1 MVAEITPLSSVL
13 IYIDKI
19 EGTHTL
25 LRESIM
31 ELEVLKIWPDWQA
44 TRLIGEGSFGKVYE
58 IVRNNFGI
66 EEHCALK
73 VLSIPPSEAE
83 LESMRSEGMSDEEI
97 ATYYRGMVE
106 EFVQEIAMMSKL
118 KGNVN
123 IVGYEDYAVVERKNS
138 IGWDILIRMELLT
151 ALPNHIR
158 NNAMSEMDVINLS
171 IDMCNALEVCF
182 KHQVI
187 HRDIKLDNIFMSKD
201 GKYKLGDF
209 GVARTIEKTVT
220 GLSKKGTY
228 TYMAPEVYRGE
239 HYGTNVDIYSLGI
252 VMYKLLNNNR
262 EPFLP
267 PHPQPITHSS
277 KNNALVKRL
286 NGEIIPP
293 PVNANKF
300 LNKIVLKAT
309 NYKSENRYQTPTQMK
324 SDLMS
329 VKNSALTGV
338 DPVLQIDHVAT
349 AATHTTAHKS
359 NRIGQPIANVSVTN
373 NSYVPRP
380 QHNAYNQYA
389 NRQNSYV
396 AAPPSQS
403 ANVQKNINHAQSNQH
418 QKPPVTQHHT
428 HASSTTTNSGV
439 TNKHIYDM
447 AMKQYPQNLNTD
459 EAKRMMSMALKKIV
473 PTYNGSG
480 KLDVALKRMDPNI
493 VMRNIVN
500 ADNTTLFLVIKA
512 LKIQLAYGCNA
523 KALSIITQN
532 VYGVLRRRF

>member
-1 MVAEITPLSSVL
+1 
-13 IYIDKI
+13 
-19 EGTHTL
+19 
-25 LRESIM
+25 M
-31 ELEVLKIWPDWQA
+31 ELEVLKIWPDWEA

-73 VLSIPPSEAE
+73 VLSIPPSDAE
-83 LESMRSEGMSDEEI
+83 LESMRSEGMSDEDI
-97 ATYYRGMVE
+97 TTYYRGMVE

-158 NNAMSEMDVINLS
+158 NNSMSEMDVINLS
-171 IDMCNALEVCF
+171 IDMCNALEVCYNH
-182 KHQVI
+182 KII
-187 HRDIKLDNIFMSKD
+187 HRDIKLDNIFLSKD

-228 TYMAPEVYRGE
+228 TYMAPEVYKGE
-239 HYGTNVDIYSLGI
+239 AYGTNVDIYSLGI

-286 NGEIIPP
+286 SGEVIPP
-293 PVNANKF
+293 PVNANTF

-309 NYKSENRYQTPTQMK
+309 NFKAENRYQTPTQMK
-324 SDLMS
+324 NDLTS

-338 DPVLQIDHVAT
+338 APVLQIDHVAT
-349 AATHTTAHKS
+349 AATRTTAHKS
-359 NRIGQPIANVSVTN
+359 RIGQPIANKSRKN
-373 NSYVPRP
+373 NNYSTSP
-380 QHNAYNQYA
+380 QFNYTANQTANRTAPPQNFAHNQYA
-389 NRQNSYV
+389 NQGRVNSTTPQKQPSNMQYNQNGTANNYYNRQPV
-396 AAPPSQS
+396 
-403 ANVQKNINHAQSNQH
+403 AQS
-418 QKPPVTQHHT
+418 KPVVQNNFQGTVPP
-428 HASSTTTNSGV
+428 AKSGV
-439 TNKHIYDM
+439 TNKDIYDM
-447 AMKQYPQNLNTD
+447 AMKQHPVNLNTA
-459 EAKRMMSMALKKIV
+459 EAKGMMNAALKRIV
-473 PTYNGSG
+473 PTFIENGR
-480 KLDVALKRMDPNI
+480 LDIALKCMDPNI
-493 VMRNIVN
+493 VMRNITN
-500 ADNTTLFLVIKA
+500 ADNNTLFLVIKA
-512 LKIQLAYGCNA
+512 LKIQLAIGCDA
-523 KALSIITQN
+523 KALSIVTQN
-532 VYGVLRRRF
+532 VYGVLKRRF